1 MTKGIFFVIMVQQKF
16 RVIFLVYKKEVL
28 VIRRGRESE
37 ALSFYLGRDGGG
49 TFNYSNFGAHGLLT
63 GDVASA
69 SDFEEFI
76 KFADFWGFYWF
87 GEFRI
92 NYFMDE
98 IRAVRP
104 FDGGRGWREDE
115 IREIV
120 DDYDYINFFKA
131 IEVTDREIIYD
142 LTKCYD
148 EEGGGGEEEE
158 GDFFKEFEEFT
169 GMSIN
174 FLTSVGGEKIKA
186 MTEGACL
193 YFRFF
198 ERPKKK
204 K

>member
-1 MTKGIFFVIMVQQKF
+1 MGQQKF
-16 RVIFLVYKKEVL
+16 RVIFLVYEKEVL
-28 VIRRGRESE
+28 VIRRGREGE
-37 ALSFYLGRDGGG
+37 ALSFYLGRDGG
-49 TFNYSNFGAHGLLT
+49 
-63 GDVASA
+63 VARE

-92 NYFMDE
+92 NYSMDE

-104 FDGGRGWREDE
+104 FDGGKGWRADE

-131 IEVTDREIIYD
+131 IEVTDHEIIYEC
-142 LTKCYD
+142 TKCFD
-148 EEGGGGEEEE
+148 EEEEEVGEEEIS
-158 GDFFKEFEEFT
+158 KEFAEFT
-169 GMSIN
+169 GIPIN
-174 FLTSVGGEKIKA
+174 FLTMVGGEKLNA
-186 MTEGACL
+186 VAGGACL

-204 K
+204 KMM